1 MHADESSD
9 LRKLRHEL
17 VKDIAMIAFVF
28 GFGWVVP
35 FLPIFIEDV
44 SSLTGGEPKRLD
56 FWLIWGAAGYVVL
69 KLVVSDYMKT
79 KKEALQ
85 EGASL

>member
-1 MHADESSD
+1 MHSVESSD

-17 VKDIAMIAFVF
+17 VKDIAMITFVF
-28 GFGWVVP
+28 GFGWIVP
-35 FLPIFIEDV
+35 FLPIFFEDLSWV
-44 SSLTGGEPKRLD
+44 TGGNSKVLG
-56 FWLIWGAAGYVVL
+56 FWLIWGAAGYVFL
-69 KLVVSDYMKT
+69 YEAVSDYMKT